1 MAEKKPDH
9 DFIISDKRKFTAE
22 GELRPDA
29 EAGGEEAR
37 PEAARRTGPPPEAPA
52 PNARGS
58 QAQPARPPAAGPPPE
73 AVPEPPSAA
82 EQQAQHAAYKESGKQ
97 LDAML
102 GQAGARVP
110 EDLEMNFER
119 LVASLYMTA
128 MMQLGMIYP
137 EGEAPRAD
145 LVAARQSIDSLGILQ
160 EKTRGNLTEAE
171 QRLLQNSLFELRMA
185 FLEVTNA
192 ILRGGEPGAPPGRA
206 PGPPGPSTASDPS
219 AAAGLRKRR

>member
-1 MAEKKPDH
+1 MAEKRPDQG
-9 DFIISDKRKFTAE
+9 FIISDKRKFTAE
-22 GELRPDA
+22 GELRPEA
-29 EAGGEEAR
+29 EAGGEEAG
-37 PEAARRTGPPPEAPA
+37 PEASRRTGPPPEAPA
-52 PNARGS
+52 AGS
-58 QAQPARPPAAGPPPE
+58 RPQPVRPPAAGPPPE
-73 AVPEPPSAA
+73 AAPQPPSAA
-82 EQQAQHAAYKESGKQ
+82 EQQAQDAAYRESGRQ

-160 EKTRGNLTEAE
+160 EKTRGNLTDAE

-192 ILRGGEPGAPPGRA
+192 ILRGGEPGAEPGRA
-206 PGPPGPSTASDPS
+206 PGPS
-219 AAAGLRKRR
+219 AAADTRKRK